1 MLLATAAL
9 PPSGNDTTVGPWRPS
24 SPPQM
29 GGSVDTKA
37 VNEIL
42 HSPFFSFL
50 LALEEIL
57 LAKAKMKLP
66 SMWTIVPILGI
77 RWTHHSFLMVKAPVG
92 IAETCENFREIS
104 LTALADTL
112 HLVWITP
119 S

>member
-29 GGSVDTKA
+29 GSVDTKA
-37 VNEIL
+37 VNEIS
-42 HSPFFSFL
+42 HSPLQCL

-57 LAKAKMKLP
+57 LAKAKIKLP
-66 SMWTIVPILGI
+66 SMWTSVPILGI

-112 HLVWITP
+112 YLVWITP